1 MPPLQD
7 LALHLFD
14 AKKTRFEVF
23 FHLFIYNGLGFTG
36 TQGFHP
42 SEIWASFIP
51 MLYITTLPSKMSFG
65 CTLFF
70 FKTLGVSL
78 SWAWSHTRDI
88 LFGVQALLSF
98 VRQVSATIV
107 LLSKHV
113 FSLAALLRITRAS
126 CECHLYKRR

>member
-65 CTLFF
+65 CNLFF
-70 FKTLGVSL
+70 FLNTGGFTFMGLVTHKGHPL
-78 SWAWSHTRDI
+78 WS
-88 LFGVQALLSF
+88 
-98 VRQVSATIV
+98 
-107 LLSKHV
+107 
-113 FSLAALLRITRAS
+113 AS
-126 CECHLYKRR
+126 PP